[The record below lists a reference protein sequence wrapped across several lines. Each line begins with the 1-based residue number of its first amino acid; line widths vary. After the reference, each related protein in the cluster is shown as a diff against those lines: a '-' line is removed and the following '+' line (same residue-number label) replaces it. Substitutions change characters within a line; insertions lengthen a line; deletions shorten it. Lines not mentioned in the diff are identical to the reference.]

1 VTPINSAD
9 AFQHLKA
16 ACFPTSEGR
25 GGKAPSIAQ
34 WAERWPQDY
43 LEAKSRAEKSLEKI
57 ESAIEAIQR
66 DLQIEGSIALEMYS
80 ERSAGRS
87 VSL

>member
-1 VTPINSAD
+1 M
-9 AFQHLKA
+9 
-16 ACFPTSEGR
+16 SEDPD
-25 GGKAPSIAQ
+25 GKAPSIAP

-66 DLQIEGSIALEMYS
+66 EQQIEGSIAPEMYT
-80 ERSAGRS
+80 ER
-87 VSL
+87 LPLN